1 MEEERNRGKEYYQVN
16 LDMGRLFWIAFL
28 IGVVLISVFVF
39 GFVIGGDRETAENKL
54 ESLKRGSSELFKR
67 DRLTRDRLT
76 GDEAR
81 DELKIVDLFDTD
93 LESETRYIDVESL
106 EKAVKETES
115 VAKSPIQEPIFVPPA
130 EELSFGGE
138 SSIGETTSPLAE
150 SSREKPVYRPVGDY
164 YIQVGSFSKE
174 ANAKSFARKLE
185 KNLYKVNIVEAD
197 IDERTFYRVHVG
209 PFEQQ
214 SVAINTMT
222 SMKRIFKLK
231 DPFVLKVQS

>member
-39 GFVIGGDRETAENKL
+39 GFVIGGDRKTAKDKL
-54 ESLKRGSSELFKR
+54 DVLKRGSSALFKR
-67 DRLTRDRLT
+67 DKLT
-76 GDEAR
+76 GEEAR
-81 DELKIVDLFDTD
+81 DELKIIDLFDTD
-93 LESETRYIDVESL
+93 LEAETRYIDVESL
-106 EKAVKETES
+106 EEAVKETET
-115 VAKSPIQEPIFVPPA
+115 VAKTPIKEPVFVPPV
-130 EELSFGGE
+130 EEVSFSENTVVRE
-138 SSIGETTSPLAE
+138 SASKVME
-150 SSREKPVYRPVGDY
+150 STRDKPVYRPVGDY
-164 YIQVGSFSKE
+164 YIQVGSFTKE
-174 ANAKSFARKLE
+174 ANAKEFAQTLE
-185 KNLYKVNIVEAD
+185 KNLYRVKIVKAD
-197 IDERTFYRVHVG
+197 VQGRTYCRVHVG

>member
-1 MEEERNRGKEYYQVN
+1 MEEEHNRGKEYYQVN

-39 GFVIGGDRETAENKL
+39 GFVIGGDRKTTENKL
-54 ESLKRGSSELFKR
+54 DALKRGSSELFKR
-67 DRLTRDRLT
+67 GKLTS
-76 GDEAR
+76 DEAR
-81 DELKIVDLFDTD
+81 DELKIIDLFDTD
-93 LESETRYIDVESL
+93 LEAETRYINVESL
-106 EKAVKETES
+106 EEAVKETET
-115 VAKSPIQEPIFVPPA
+115 VAKTPIQEPAFVPPP
-130 EELSFGGE
+130 EEVRFREDTPIRE
-138 SSIGETTSPLAE
+138 STLKDSNSD
-150 SSREKPVYRPVGDY
+150 RPVYRPVGNY

-174 ANAKSFARKLE
+174 ANAKKFVQTLE
-185 KNLYKVNIVEAD
+185 KNLYKVKIVKAD
-197 IDERTFYRVHVG
+197 VSSRTYYRVHVG